1 MFSYLYIVFYDA
13 ADLLQSTDGEILI
26 RFYVLW
32 YLRLRIDDYVGVKSK
47 YMSCMHRLKMLH
59 SCHS

>member
-1 MFSYLYIVFYDA
+1 MFYDA

-32 YLRLRIDDYVGVKSK
+32 YLRLRVDDYHGVKSQ
-47 YMSCMHRLKMLH
+47 YMSCMNRLKNAAFMPQLVTKVV
-59 SCHS
+59 